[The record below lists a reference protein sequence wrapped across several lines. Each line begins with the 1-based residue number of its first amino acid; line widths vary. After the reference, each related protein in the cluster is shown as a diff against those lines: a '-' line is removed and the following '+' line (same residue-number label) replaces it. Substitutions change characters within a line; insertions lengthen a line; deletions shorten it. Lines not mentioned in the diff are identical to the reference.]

1 MGRAPYEPVSRVL
14 RRTSDGLF
22 ANGSY
27 TRLVP
32 EPRFEMVIA
41 HVFDVTG
48 RPLIVSGSCSPT
60 DLRQGDMVEV
70 LCGGYVVAATRA
82 YVELH
87 SRPGTASLALPDVA
101 ASDVEPGYVLR
112 ALGQH

>member
-1 MGRAPYEPVSRVL
+1 M
-14 RRTSDGLF
+14 RRTSDGLS

-48 RPLIVSGSCSPT
+48 RPVIVSGS
-60 DLRQGDMVEV
+60 DQ
-70 LCGGYVVAATRA
+70 A
-82 YVELH
+82 
-87 SRPGTASLALPDVA
+87 
-101 ASDVEPGYVLR
+101 
-112 ALGQH
+112 